1 METIKLNKIL
11 KSYKESCELLES
23 RESEILNE
31 LNAIN
36 ENRIKQSEKVKDN
49 NKIIYD
55 LTALSRAE
63 CGNSAFELSKINRD
77 ICINSDQRKARAL
90 MDSLKQE
97 IVILNELE
105 EKYAF
110 LKSEIENTKFK
121 INQIK
126 GLKIPEIEKLIK
138 QNSIK
143 SEDEQRY
150 DKFRLLKVKT
160 MNY

>member
-1 METIKLNKIL
+1 MEAIKLNKML
-11 KSYKESCELLES
+11 KAYKESCELLES
-23 RESEILNE
+23 RESEVLNE

-36 ENRIKQSEKVKDN
+36 KDRIKQSDKVKDN

-63 CGNSAFELSKINRD
+63 CGNSAFELSKINSD

-105 EKYAF
+105 EKYVF

-126 GLKIPEIEKLIK
+126 FIKIPEIENLIK

-143 SEDEQRY
+143 SEDEQRCG
-150 DKFRLLKVKT
+150 KFRLLKVKT